1 MSGII
6 KPIAV
11 EPIKHIHS
19 MLTNREYFTYHSLW
33 SKLRNL
39 PRYQECR
46 VRVNGYD
53 LLIPD
58 ALSFLYSYQEIFL
71 ERLYEFKASNQT
83 PKILD
88 LGANIGLSVLFFKH
102 LYPQA
107 EITAFEADAKV
118 FDYLKKNVCDN
129 GFNDVRLFNKA
140 VWHENTTLKFVS
152 EGADGGHISDERED
166 RENSVLEIEAVD
178 IADILQGDRFDFIKM
193 DIEGAEAFVV
203 PRCRDLLDR
212 TKHIFIE
219 YHSRVGQE
227 QHLDKILTILS
238 EGNFRVHI
246 RNVMKK
252 NIAPFVE
259 LKPMAGFDLQLNI
272 FAWQEK

>member
-1 MSGII
+1 MGGII

-11 EPIKHIHS
+11 EPIKHIRG

-33 SKLRNL
+33 SKLRNS
-39 PRYQECR
+39 PRYQECA

-71 ERLYEFKASNQT
+71 DRLYEFKADNAT

-107 EITAFEADAKV
+107 EITAFEADYEV
-118 FDYLKKNVCDN
+118 FDYLKKNVCGN
-129 GFNDVRLFNKA
+129 GFKDVELINKA
-140 VWHENTTLKFVS
+140 VWHKNTTLKFVS
-152 EGADGGHISDERED
+152 EGADGGHIANTES
-166 RENSVLEIEAVD
+166 NPNANNIEIEAVD
-178 IADILQGDRFDFIKM
+178 IADILSSDRFDFIKM
-193 DIEGAEAFVV
+193 DIEGAEEFVV
-203 PRCRDLLDR
+203 PRCKNLLDR

-219 YHSRVGQE
+219 YHSRVGE
-227 QHLDKILTILS
+227 KQHLDKILAILS
-238 EGNFRVHI
+238 EANFRVHI
-246 RNVMKK
+246 LNPMKTS
-252 NIAPFVE
+252 APFVD

-272 FAWQEK
+272 FAWQEGS